1 MPMSNTFD
9 GFAPQ
14 SVTKKKTFYDIW
26 LLVVYKSEFD
36 GPIFNEGLLKP
47 TMELIFKDLSNA
59 VETVKQ

>member
-1 MPMSNTFD
+1 MR
-9 GFAPQ
+9 
-14 SVTKKKTFYDIW
+14 
-26 LLVVYKSEFD
+26 VVYKSEFD